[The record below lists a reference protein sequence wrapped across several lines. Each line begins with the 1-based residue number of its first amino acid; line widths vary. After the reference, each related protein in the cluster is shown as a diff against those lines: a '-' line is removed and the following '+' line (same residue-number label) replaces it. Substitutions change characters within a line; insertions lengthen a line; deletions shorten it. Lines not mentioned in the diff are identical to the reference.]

1 MIKERQIREI
11 ERILEN
17 HGVRSYSIS
26 IKDGK
31 MFVDFYGELMHK
43 NEKIKKKRNN
53 KG

>member
-17 HGVRSYSIS
+17 RGVKSYSIS

-43 NEKIKKKRNN
+43 KRKNKKR
-53 KG
+53 KK

>member
-17 HGVRSYSIS
+17 RGVKSYSIS

-31 MFVDFYGELMHK
+31 
-43 NEKIKKKRNN
+43 IR
-53 KG
+53 